1 MTELNTKRYFP
12 NLRALHSVCDVN
24 YVRLLRL
31 LPDCDTENLQYDF
44 GVRDALRY
52 QISVEEVARYT
63 TTILMSQ
70 INPEMPDYLKPSM
83 RIRLYHDA
91 RMAEV
96 IACQNIAR
104 FEATYRYPNKNMH
117 QRNEKEM
124 VNHFLSEWL
133 SFCLSHKSPVE
144 SA

>member
-1 MTELNTKRYFP
+1 MAELNTKRYFP

-24 YVRLLRL
+24 YVRLLQL
-31 LPDCDTENLQYDF
+31 LPDCDTESMQFEF
-44 GVRDALRY
+44 GVRGVLHY
-52 QISVEEVARYT
+52 QIVIEEVARYT

-70 INPEMPDYLKPSM
+70 VNPEMPEYLKPSM

-104 FEATYRYPNKNMH
+104 FEPTYKYPNKNMH
-117 QRNEKEM
+117 QKNEKEM
-124 VNHFLSEWL
+124 VNQFLSEWL
-133 SFCLSHKSPVE
+133 SFCLAHQTPLE